1 MTDNAIPVLD
11 MSSTRFAADV
21 AAAYQNTGFAYVE
34 NLGVSPELVT
44 RVFDMST
51 AFHQL
56 PTDEKN
62 LIALNSLHRGY
73 IAIDTSTDR
82 NSQLADVKY
91 ANQSESFMAMR
102 EAAPNDPDVL
112 SGAYLAGPNQW
123 PARPAEFRETLEAYD
138 RQMHEACLKMVHA
151 FAQCLNTDPDAFES
165 CFTRPTTWLR
175 LLRYPPRP
183 ANAPDDLFGS
193 APHCDFGF
201 VTLLAQDEVGGLQV
215 QHPDH
220 GWIDVPARPGA
231 FVMNT
236 GNMLHRWS
244 NGRFRST
251 PHRVIN
257 RSNRERYSVAYFF
270 DPNVKTTVAP
280 LQSCVPA
287 GTQPRYE
294 PVEFE
299 SYLRNELET
308 AYDQHQRNP

>member
-11 MSSTRFAADV
+11 MSSPQFAAGV

-34 NLGVSPELVT
+34 NTGVPADLVS
-44 RVFDMST
+44 RVFDMSL

-56 PTDEKN
+56 SADEKN
-62 LIALNSLHRGY
+62 LVALDTLHRGY

-82 NSQLADVKY
+82 NSELASVKH

-102 EAAPNDPDVL
+102 EAASDDPDVL
-112 SGAYLAGPNQW
+112 DGAYLTGPNQW
-123 PARPAEFRETLEAYD
+123 PARPLAFRETLESYE
-138 RQMHEACLKMVHA
+138 RQMHDACLKIVRV
-151 FAQCLNTDPDAFES
+151 FAECLETDPATFES
-165 CFTRPTTWLR
+165 FFVRPTTWLR

-183 ANAPDDLFGS
+183 INAPDDLFGS

-201 VTLLAQDEVGGLQV
+201 VTLLAQDDVGGLQV

-257 RSNRERYSVAYFF
+257 QSTRERYSVAYFF
-270 DPNVKTTVAP
+270 DPHIKTTVAP
-280 LQSCVPA
+280 LDSCVPA
-287 GTQPRYE
+287 GTPPRYE
-294 PVEFE
+294 PVDFE
-299 SYLRNELET
+299 SYLRHELET
-308 AYDQHQRNP
+308 AYDQHRPKT